1 MAAPGFWE
9 DQAAAQKV
17 INEANRM
24 KALVNPVKA
33 FRDEL
38 ADLEAMLELV
48 DESGADEAGEYAAEI
63 VTTLAALFPKLDA
76 LELSSFL
83 TGPRDASNALL
94 TIHAGAGGTESCDWA
109 DMLLRM

>member
-1 MAAPGFWE
+1 MSCAVRVIYGGIFDGDAKLSAIAAEEAKMASPGFWD

-17 INEANRM
+17 INEANRL

-48 DESGADEAGEYAAEI
+48 DESGTDDAG
-63 VTTLAALFPKLDA
+63 
-76 LELSSFL
+76 
-83 TGPRDASNALL
+83 
-94 TIHAGAGGTESCDWA
+94 
-109 DMLLRM
+109 